1 MGFLIFVIEQSVH
14 IHQYCWKEGVTIRLL
29 TKFKGDTPKGCQTY
43 CTTRA
48 KNFIWWGA
56 RTPPPPP
63 PLPHHTD
70 ICKITRLFS
79 WVIFLLIFNKS
90 HLNLAI
96 LWHSFQAVLMKVY
109 VKVYLYW
116 NIATYSVKSGTWL
129 KFLQSSLQQKRC
141 ETCSI
146 LRGVQEIFN
155 ATYFTTRLRGKVQEE
170 LSCVTK
176 PLI

>member
-14 IHQYCWKEGVTIRLL
+14 IHQYCWREGVNIKLL

-43 CTTRA
+43 CTTWSQ
-48 KNFIWWGA
+48 NFIWWGA

-63 PLPHHTD
+63 HHTD
-70 ICKITRLFS
+70 ISKITRLFS
-79 WVIFLLIFNKS
+79 WAISLLIFNKS

-109 VKVYLYW
+109 VKVYFYG
-116 NIATYSVKSGTWL
+116 NIATCGVKSGTWL

-141 ETCSI
+141 ETFSI
-146 LRGVQEIFN
+146 LLRGVQEIFN
-155 ATYFTTRLRGKVQEE
+155 AT
-170 LSCVTK
+170 CVTTK
-176 PLI
+176 FRG

>member
-14 IHQYCWKEGVTIRLL
+14 IHQYCWREGVNIRLL
-29 TKFKGDTPKGCQTY
+29 TKFKGDTLKGCQTY
-43 CTTRA
+43 CTT
-48 KNFIWWGA
+48 KSQNFIDVCMVGSA
-56 RTPPPPP
+56 NSPPPPRA
-63 PLPHHTD
+63 PHYTY
-70 ICKITRLFS
+70 ICERMRLFG
-79 WVIFLLIFNKS
+79 WAIFLLIFNKS

-109 VKVYLYW
+109 VKVYFYW

-146 LRGVQEIFN
+146 LRGVQEILN
-155 ATYFTTRLRGKVQEE
+155 A
-170 LSCVTK
+170 SCVTTK
-176 PLI
+176 LRG